1 MVGEEGFEPTWL
13 SANGFTVR
21 RNNTIVAA
29 PPQAGIQYRQLGDVE
44 EEFELVWV
52 TGVEPAAS
60 RSQSARSTI

>member
-29 PPQAGIQYRQLGDVE
+29 PPQAGINNSSLTNY
-44 EEFELVWV
+44 W
-52 TGVEPAAS
+52 
-60 RSQSARSTI
+60 TIDSNLMKWSEW

>member
-29 PPQAGIQYRQLGDVE
+29 PPQAGINIANFAYWTLNWSE
-44 EEFELVWV
+44 W
-52 TGVEPAAS
+52 
-60 RSQSARSTI
+60 